1 MRWSHAPGRQLA
13 NRLRIDAWLA
23 AFINASRLGC
33 RDALRLA
40 LLAQVR
46 LELCEHPQHVK
57 ERLAGGRRRI
67 DRLLGSLERYAPA
80 LQLVDDVLQILIE
93 RASRSIRV
101 TTRVSPSRRKSS
113 RICNSVRPPRSVPDF
128 FSDRIVWHPAARSAA
143 SWIPRS

>member
-80 LQLVDDVLQILIE
+80 LQLVDDVLQILH
-93 RASRSIRV
+93 RARQPV
-101 TTRVSPSRRKSS
+101 DTRDDQGVAFAQEVEQDLQLGP
-113 RICNSVRPPRSVPDF
+113 
-128 FSDRIVWHPAARSAA
+128 PAAIRA
-143 SWIPRS
+143 